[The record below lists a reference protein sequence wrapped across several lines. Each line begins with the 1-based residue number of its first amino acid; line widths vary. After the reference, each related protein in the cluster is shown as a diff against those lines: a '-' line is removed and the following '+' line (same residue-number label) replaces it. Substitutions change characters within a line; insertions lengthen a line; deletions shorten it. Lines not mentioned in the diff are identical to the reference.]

1 MLLFTEDTI
10 VYIEKLRESTIQT
23 LELMTELSKVAGYK
37 VNIKNI
43 IFFSIFQQQTSR
55 KFKSFL
61 YNSVKSIKYI
71 EIS

>member
-43 IFFSIFQQQTSR
+43 IFFLSSSSKQVENLKVSSTIVSKT
-55 KFKSFL
+55 
-61 YNSVKSIKYI
+61 
-71 EIS
+71 